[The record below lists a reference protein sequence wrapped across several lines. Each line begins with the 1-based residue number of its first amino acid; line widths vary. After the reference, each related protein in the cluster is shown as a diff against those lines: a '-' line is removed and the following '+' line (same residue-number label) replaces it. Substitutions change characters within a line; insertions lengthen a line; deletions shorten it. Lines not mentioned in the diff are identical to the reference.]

1 MAQADRQLFVD
12 PALGTEVLTL
22 LRAELPGTQW
32 VSAPSD
38 HADALIYLRDA
49 AHINR
54 LQSLEARRLLVVC
67 EPAHLTRLLLLYP
80 NVIHGFAFPPVNARV
95 VSALLSAADKGRE
108 TDTSGSVQR
117 LTGLDLSDAVTVYR
131 RKPDEPYK
139 FECLDSSRPS
149 LDLSAIGNGELL
161 YQGFSLAYQD
171 GQLTPLELGAGYLA
185 YSRAGLS
192 RSLVLM
198 AAGGILAR
206 QGRQGKETSP
216 VLLPNTGFVPAP
228 VFDFL
233 VRKEAVR
240 SERFRRPYTVL
251 EVHLPYEQ
259 RVVQKMAQ
267 SVLEL
272 LRKTDLLCEP
282 TPPTL
287 RALCPE
293 TAYFDAFWMVHRIQ
307 ERLAAEFFTESSL
320 LRSLEKPTFRF
331 WTYPETQTLQPDT
344 LAYPRQL
351 KDLLFPARREFWSAL
366 HELLGRFGAFVDT
379 SEWQKTALTDLLAT
393 EASLSI
399 GADYAQCR
407 VFAHIGRTSET
418 LPHYQMLL
426 RHRGLRDLVDISGY
440 IDDQPPAAIHTI
452 PFQGIN
458 DPRTA
463 DLSFYTYQSQEHS
476 YMAGSYAPIGQ
487 TRVDFVCDDPWIVDL
502 MRTSF
507 AHTYFLKNRVRR

>member
-1 MAQADRQLFVD
+1 MAQADKQLFVD

-22 LRAELPGTQW
+22 LRAELPQTQW
-32 VSAPSD
+32 LSAPSD
-38 HADALIYLRDA
+38 NADALIYLKDTA
-49 AHINR
+49 QISK
-54 LQSLEARRLLVVC
+54 LQSLEARRLLVVT

-80 NVIHGFAFPPVNARV
+80 NVIHGFVFPPVSVKV
-95 VSALLSAADKGRE
+95 VAALLAATDKSRD
-108 TDTSGSVQR
+108 TDTSGTVQR
-117 LTGLDLSDAVTVYR
+117 LTGLDLSDAVSVYR
-131 RKPDEPYK
+131 RKPDEPRK
-139 FECLDSSRPS
+139 FESIDNSRAP
-149 LDLSAIGNGELL
+149 LDLSTVPNSELL

-171 GQLTPLELGAGYLA
+171 GLLTPLELGAGYLA

-206 QGRQGKETSP
+206 QGRTGKETSP
-216 VLLPNTGFVPAP
+216 VILPNNGFVPAP

-233 VRKEAVR
+233 VKKEAIR

-251 EVHLPYEQ
+251 EINLPYEQ

-272 LRKTDLLCEP
+272 LRKTDMLCEP

-293 TAYFDAFWMVHRIQ
+293 TAYFDAYWMVHRIQ
-307 ERLAAEFFTESSL
+307 DRLATEFFTESSL

-331 WTYPETQTLQPDT
+331 WTYPETQTHQPDT

-351 KDLLFPARREFWSAL
+351 KDLLFPARREFWSTL
-366 HELLGRFGAFVDT
+366 HELLGRFGAFVET
-379 SEWQKTALTDLLAT
+379 SDWQKTTLADLLAAET
-393 EASLSI
+393 SLSI
-399 GADYAQCR
+399 GSDYSQAR

-418 LPHYQMLL
+418 LAQFQPVL

-476 YMAGSYAPIGQ
+476 YLVGVYAPAGQ
-487 TRVDFVCDDPWIVDL
+487 KRVEFLCDDPWIVDL
-502 MRTSF
+502 VRTSF